1 MCQKVVIP
9 ERCAPPEPGSR
20 PFNKSCKPYLN
31 LDSRFTMRCPG
42 MTKRGFTRCCHSE
55 TLRAAVSESN
65 KIGFTL
71 IELLVVV
78 LIIGIL
84 SAVALPQYTKAVK
97 KSRAAGV
104 LPYMKEAQ
112 NARQLYFMSNGTY
125 TSNFREFDM
134 DLEGFYS
141 DRNGEH
147 WDRIMKGRGA
157 SQLTLQIY
165 GNGVLAAYSGDF
177 FNSGFGGYGMKRDS
191 DVVYCAEYAC
201 HAVEVGSFCRSVM
214 GTSATPVLNTYCVR
228 LFELP

>member
-9 ERCAPPEPGSR
+9 ARCAPPEPGS
-20 PFNKSCKPYLN
+20 S
-31 LDSRFTMRCPG
+31 
-42 MTKRGFTRCCHSE
+42 
-55 TLRAAVSESN
+55 

-112 NARQLYFMSNGTY
+112 NARQLYFMSNGAY
-125 TSNFREFDM
+125 TSNFRELDM
-134 DLEGFYS
+134 DLEGFENGPVTS
-141 DRNGEH
+141 DGS
-147 WDRIMKGRGA
+147 RISRGAGA